1 MTAKPCLTCSN
12 DAIKIV
18 LHTPVDPPRAMEL
31 LEHLGF
37 NYSGSKKVRG
47 RELLEFYLNLYERP
61 HPHLI

>member
-1 MTAKPCLTCSN
+1 
-12 DAIKIV
+12 
-18 LHTPVDPPRAMEL
+18 MEL

-61 HPHLI
+61 HPHRDEDNRHWHLI